1 MKEESIVARELIGD
15 HIFAHSLSPESFVI
29 TKPLITSCLRADTK
43 YQEHLESMKN
53 AKEQENIS
61 NKMKVLMEEINDAEA
76 YRQKLVKISE
86 NLDDDFV
93 SYAKNIEFEK
103 DMTQASSLISKANT
117 LKRRSEELKQD
128 VKKLDEKIEPL
139 KTRKRKLEYF
149 TKCFVFR

>member
-1 MKEESIVARELIGD
+1 
-15 HIFAHSLSPESFVI
+15 
-29 TKPLITSCLRADTK
+29 
-43 YQEHLESMKN
+43 
-53 AKEQENIS
+53 
-61 NKMKVLMEEINDAEA
+61 MEEINDAEA